1 MGKIY
6 YVMGKSAAG
15 KNTVYDALYAEC
27 EGMRKLIS
35 YTTRPKRDDELD
47 GRDYHFVDKEAIDT
61 YKAESRLVELRTYH
75 TIHGDWIYA
84 TIDDGSVDLRSYN
97 YIGIG
102 TLDSYI
108 KLKGYYSEKN
118 VYPIYIEIDDGL
130 RLERALKR
138 ERLQKYPR
146 YKELCR
152 RFLADEEDFALEK
165 LRAAGIVK
173 SYDNTD
179 FKSCIEAIKKDML
192 T

>member
-15 KNTVYDALYAEC
+15 KNTVYDALCAEC
-27 EGMRKLIS
+27 KDIKQLIG

-47 GRDYHFVDKEAIDT
+47 GRDYHFVSSEMIDS
-61 YKAESRLVELRTYH
+61 YKNRGKLVESRTYH

-84 TIDDGSVDLRSYN
+84 TIDDESVDLSRYD

-102 TLDSYI
+102 TLESYVQ
-108 KLKGYYSEKN
+108 LKEYYSQEN

-130 RLERALKR
+130 RLERAIKR
-138 ERLQKYPR
+138 ERRQKEPR

-152 RFLADEEDFALEK
+152 RFLADEEDFASDK
-165 LRAAGIVK
+165 LKSAGISK
-173 SYDNTD
+173 SYDNKD
-179 FKSCIEAIKKDML
+179 FRDCIEAIKKDML
-192 T
+192 V